1 MPVNGEHEKGD
12 GRTKKPGRLVQES
25 ICEVSQRIFNTG
37 KCLPHGSSSFING
50 MPEY

>member
-1 MPVNGEHEKGD
+1 MESMKREMEGLS
-12 GRTKKPGRLVQES
+12 KKLGRLVQES

-37 KCLPHGSSSFING
+37 KCLSHGSSSFING